1 MTQPTIEFEWSTD
14 KAAHNL
20 KKHGVSFVEATT
32 VFDDE
37 QAYIQADELHSDQE
51 PREIIIGYS
60 ERNRL
65 LIVSFV
71 QRADERIRI
80 TPALA
85 CGASVNARQVTQ
97 RERRIYEQKTRF

>member
-1 MTQPTIEFEWSTD
+1 MTQSTVEFEWSTD
-14 KAAHNL
+14 KAAHNQ
-20 KKHGVSFVEATT
+20 KKHGVSFFEATT

-37 QAYIQADELHSDQE
+37 HAYIQADELHSDRE
-51 PREIIIGYS
+51 PREIIVGYS

-71 QRADERIRI
+71 QRANERIRI
-80 TPALA
+80 I
-85 CGASVNARQVTQ
+85 NARQVTK